1 MDIVLIY
8 LDSLIGYMSHIYT
21 KQKKNALNIL
31 SNLDYVY
38 VDWNC
43 LNRDSEKKYS
53 NNQLLD
59 NLKKSAKNKGTLII
73 LMHDTADVNKT
84 YDILKDSISYLRSQG
99 YTFSNFYDFIKK

>member
-21 KQKKNALNIL
+21 NQKKNALNIL

-43 LNRDSEKKYS
+43 LNNDSMKKCS
-53 NNQLLD
+53 NSELLS
-59 NLKKSAKNKGTLII
+59 NLKKTSQNKNTLVV
-73 LMHDTADVNKT
+73 LMHDTKDVS
-84 YDILKDSISYLRSQG
+84 DSSGVLKDSIEYLKSEG
-99 YTFSNFYDFIKK
+99 YSFKNIYDLIED